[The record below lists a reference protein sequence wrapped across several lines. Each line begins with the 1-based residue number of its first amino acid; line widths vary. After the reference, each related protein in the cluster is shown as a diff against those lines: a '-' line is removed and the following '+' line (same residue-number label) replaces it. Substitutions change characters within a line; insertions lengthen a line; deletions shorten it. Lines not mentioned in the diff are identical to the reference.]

1 VYALLAVGL
10 LAIAL
15 GALLWWGSGF
25 RPTRPRPGSRYR
37 GTTYLDVHKRLDE
50 AEQKRQRRSR

>member
-1 VYALLAVGL
+1 MYAVIAIAVLAVL
-10 LAIAL
+10 L

-37 GTTYLDVHKRLDE
+37 GTSYLDVHKRLDE
-50 AEQKRQRRSR
+50 AERRDRPPR